1 MRGMAPRNRR
11 KGTRLK
17 WGGTNISNNSDDT
30 IAGEGGSTP
39 STTTIR
45 EHQLRDRNANILV
58 ELRNNTDVDKNRLYW
73 AIKQRTSVNV
83 C

>member
-1 MRGMAPRNRR
+1 MRGMAPSNRR

-17 WGGTNISNNSDDT
+17 WGGTNNSNNSDDT

-45 EHQLRDRNANILV
+45 EHHLRDRNANILF

>member
-1 MRGMAPRNRR
+1 MRGMAPSNRR

-17 WGGTNISNNSDDT
+17 WGGTNNSDVT

-45 EHQLRDRNANILV
+45 EHHFRERNANILF
-58 ELRNNTDVDKNRLYW
+58 ELRNNTGVDKNRLYW
-73 AIKQRTSVNV
+73 AIKRRTSVNV